1 METSSFL
8 TLLSSGLFSLGALAL
23 FRIPGI
29 GIFGGEEGSG
39 NVIRKKVDVR
49 DFNRVKLSGI
59 GNLFIEQ
66 TGEESLEVEIED
78 NLYELLRIVVNSQE
92 LSIGFIPNIGFIR
105 PTKAI
110 NFYLKVKDIQGITL
124 SGSGE
129 VDAGN
134 LKGARLD
141 IKVSG
146 SGDIETEKLE
156 AQQLSLTI
164 SGSGNIKTSDI
175 LTNEFSTHI
184 TGHGDARIPTLK
196 TDEMELKISGSGKFE
211 IDKVETKSIEARITG
226 VGNMRL
232 AGKTGSQEIVISGS
246 GNYRAAELE
255 STNATIKISGVGD
268 ANVKVSDNLDVS
280 ISGSGSVRYTGRP
293 SMQVRKSGIGK
304 VTSVE
309 NKIS

>member
-8 TLLSSGLFSLGALAL
+8 TLFYSGLISAGALAF

-39 NVIRKKVDVR
+39 HVIRKKVNVLG
-49 DFNRVKLSGI
+49 FHRVKLSGI
-59 GNLFIEQ
+59 GNLFVEQ

-78 NLYELLRIVVNSQE
+78 NLYDLLRIEVNAGE
-92 LSIGFIPNIGFIR
+92 LSIGFKPNIGFIR
-105 PTKAI
+105 PTKPI
-110 NFYLKVKDIQGITL
+110 NFYLKVKDIEGVTL

-134 LKGARLD
+134 LKGNRLD

-146 SGDIETEKLE
+146 SGDIEAEKLE

-164 SGSGNIKTSDI
+164 SGSGNIKTGEITSQ
-175 LTNEFSTHI
+175 EFSTHI
-184 TGHGDARIPTLK
+184 TGHGNTRIPSLVS
-196 TDEMELKISGSGKFE
+196 DAMELKISGSGKFDLE
-211 IDKVETKSIEARITG
+211 SVQAKSIYARISG
-226 VGNMRL
+226 AGNMNL
-232 AGKTGSQEIVISGS
+232 SGSIEKQEIVISGS
-246 GNYRAAELE
+246 GNYRAAGLE
-255 STNATIKISGVGD
+255 SKTASIKISGVGD
-268 ANVKVSDNLDVS
+268 ADLKVSDNLDVT
-280 ISGSGSVRYTGRP
+280 ISGSGTVRYTGRP

-309 NKIS
+309 K